1 MNPIIPIH
9 GAEFVYT
16 DSWNTDIRKRFDR
29 IRREQKPVVE
39 NVLADRITA
48 RVSTWGIK

>member
-1 MNPIIPIH
+1 MNPITPIH

-29 IRREQKPVVE
+29 IRNEQKLVVE
-39 NVLADRITA
+39 NVLADGVAA
-48 RVSTWGIK
+48 RVAAWGKK

>member
-1 MNPIIPIH
+1 MNPINPIH

-29 IRREQKPVVE
+29 IRNEQQQKRIVDF
-39 NVLADRITA
+39 VLAVA
-48 RVSTWGIK
+48 VSAWDKK